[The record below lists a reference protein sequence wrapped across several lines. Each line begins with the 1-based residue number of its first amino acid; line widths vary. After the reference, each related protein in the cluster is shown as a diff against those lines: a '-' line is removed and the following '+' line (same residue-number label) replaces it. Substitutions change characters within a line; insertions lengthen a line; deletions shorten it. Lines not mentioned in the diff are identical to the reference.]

1 MLMPHTLPPKVLL
14 VDDNL
19 NARDALRL
27 VLESQGLECLEVS
40 NGQEALTCLK
50 TKSVDLIVSD
60 NQMPVMGGL
69 DFIEQLQ
76 GNSAGLLA
84 LPPIILL
91 SGNLDDTSKTR
102 AQQLGVFAALDKPCN
117 FREFLSVVHLALE
130 R

>member
-1 MLMPHTLPPKVLL
+1 MTPSLPPKVLL
-14 VDDNL
+14 VDDNF

-40 NGQEALTCLK
+40 NGQEALSCLK
-50 TKSVDLIVSD
+50 AKAVDLIVSD

-69 DFIEQLQ
+69 DFIEQLHS
-76 GNSAGLLA
+76 NSDRTFP

-91 SGNLDDTSKTR
+91 SGNLDDSSKTR

>member
-1 MLMPHTLPPKVLL
+1 

-40 NGQEALTCLK
+40 NGQEALTCLQA
-50 TKSVDLIVSD
+50 KSIDLIVSD

-69 DFIEQLQ
+69 EFIEQLH
-76 GNSAGLLA
+76 SDRSFP

-91 SGNLDDTSKTR
+91 SGNLDDTSKAR
-102 AQQLGVFAALDKPCN
+102 AQKLGVFAALDKPCN